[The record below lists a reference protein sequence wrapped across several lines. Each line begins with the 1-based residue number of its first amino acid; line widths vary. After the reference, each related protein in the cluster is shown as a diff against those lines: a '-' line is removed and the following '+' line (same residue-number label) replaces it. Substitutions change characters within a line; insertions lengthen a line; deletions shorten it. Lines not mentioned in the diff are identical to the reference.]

1 MNLTTFLLFL
11 CIVGSTLVITHW
23 AAQRKQTAQYFYIA
37 GGRLSGLQ
45 NGMAI
50 AGDYISAASFLG
62 ITGVIALSGFDG
74 FMYSI
79 GFLVSY
85 LIVLFLIAEP
95 VRHLG
100 KYSVA
105 DVICFRFPGRRMRLA
120 MAAGTFFISIFYMIP
135 QLVASGLLI
144 RLLLGLDYTVSV
156 LVIGSLMT
164 IYVVFGGMVAAS
176 WVQIV
181 KTVLLMS
188 GSFLL
193 SLMLLSRF
201 GWNIPDLFDAVQS
214 GTPLGEQFFL
224 PGNYFRSP
232 LEMFSLFLTLLCG
245 TAGLPHILI
254 RFFTVKDAVDV
265 RRSVVTAIWII
276 GLFYLMT
283 LVLGMGAVALVGWW
297 RLVSTDPTGNLA
309 APLLADVLGGD
320 FLMAFIS
327 AIAFATIVAV
337 VTGLVLSAT
346 TSLAY
351 DVYNHVLRGGRAS
364 GREQVR
370 VAKWTALAIG
380 LISTV
385 FSLGLENMNVAF
397 LVSLTFVVAASSH
410 LPTILLTIYW
420 KRFNEVGALAGML
433 TGFLASVFLLICG
446 PHVMNPVDGWISRE
460 PIFPLYHPGV
470 IAIPIGFLG
479 AVVGALLARRPL
491 DHARFSRLMVRAQT
505 GMDPQDEAGGNGTWQ
520 TSR

>member
-23 AAQRKQTAQYFYIA
+23 AAHRKQSTQQFYIA

-50 AGDYISAASFLG
+50 AGDYISSASFLG

-100 KYSVA
+100 QFSVA

-120 MAAGTFFISIFYMIP
+120 MAIGTFLISLFYMIP

-164 IYVVFGGMVAAS
+164 VYVVFGGMVATS

-188 GSFLL
+188 GTFLL

-201 GWNIPDLFDAVQS
+201 QWDVSALLETVKS
-214 GTPLGEQFFL
+214 GTPLGEQFFQ
-224 PGNYFRSP
+224 PGNYFTSP
-232 LEMFSLFLTLLCG
+232 LEMFSLYLTLLCG

-254 RFFTVKDAVDV
+254 RFFTVKDVVDV
-265 RRSVVTAIWII
+265 RRSVITAIWII
-276 GLFYLMT
+276 GLFYIMT
-283 LVLGMGAVALVGWW
+283 LILGLGAVALVGWW
-297 RLVSTDPTGNLA
+297 RLMSVDPTGNMA

-337 VTGLVLSAT
+337 VTGLVISAT

-364 GREQVR
+364 GREQLR
-370 VAKWTALAIG
+370 VAKWTARGIG
-380 LISTV
+380 LISTL

-410 LPTILLTIYW
+410 LPTILLTLYW
-420 KRFNEVGALAGML
+420 KRFNEVGALTGMIC
-433 TGFLASVFLLICG
+433 GFLASVLLLVFG
-446 PHVMNPVDGWISRE
+446 PHVMNPDNGWIDRE
-460 PIFPLYHPGV
+460 PIFPLYHPG
-470 IAIPIGFLG
+470 ILAIPVGFLG
-479 AVVGALLARRPL
+479 AVLGALLARRSA
-491 DHARFSRLMVRAQT
+491 DDARFFQLVVRAQT
-505 GMDPQDEAGGNGTWQ
+505 GITPQDDGGGNATW
-520 TSR
+520 SS

>member
-23 AAQRKQTAQYFYIA
+23 AAQRKQSAHQFYIA

-50 AGDYISAASFLG
+50 AGDYISSASFLG
-62 ITGVIALSGFDG
+62 IAGVIALSGFDG
-74 FMYSI
+74 FIYSI

-85 LIVLFLIAEP
+85 LIVLFFVAEP

-100 KYSVA
+100 QYSVA
-105 DVICFRFPGRRMRLA
+105 DVICYRFPGKRMRLA

-164 IYVVFGGMVAAS
+164 IYVVFGGMVATS
-176 WVQIV
+176 WVQII

-188 GSFLL
+188 GTFLL

-201 GWNIPDLFDAVQS
+201 EWNVSDLLEAVKT
-214 GTPLGEQFFL
+214 GTPLGEQFFH
-224 PGNYFRSP
+224 PGNYFASP
-232 LEMFSLFLTLLCG
+232 LEMFSLHLTLLCG

-254 RFFTVKDAVDV
+254 RFYTVKDAVDV
-265 RRSVVTAIWII
+265 RRSVITAIWII

-283 LVLGMGAVALVGWW
+283 LLLGLGTVALVGWW
-297 RLVSTDPTGNLA
+297 RLMAQDPTGNLA
-309 APLLADVLGGD
+309 APLLAEVLGGD
-320 FLMAFIS
+320 FLMAFIC

-351 DVYNHVLRGGRAS
+351 DVYNHILRGGRAS
-364 GREQVR
+364 GREQLR
-370 VAKWTALAIG
+370 VAKWTALGIG
-380 LISTV
+380 LIATL
-385 FSLGLENMNVAF
+385 FSLGLENLNVAF

-410 LPTILLTIYW
+410 LPTILLTLYW
-420 KRFNEVGALAGML
+420 KRFNEVGALSGMIS
-433 TGFLASVFLLICG
+433 GFLASVLLLLCG
-446 PHVMNPVDGWISRE
+446 PHVMNPENGWIARE
-460 PIFPLYHPGV
+460 PMVPLYHPGI
-470 IAIPIGFLG
+470 IAIPVGFLG
-479 AVVGALLARRPL
+479 AVLGALLARRPL
-491 DHARFSRLMVRAQT
+491 DHSRFSQLVVRAHT
-505 GMDPQDEAGGNGTWQ
+505 GMEPQDDAGGNGTW
-520 TSR
+520 RP